1 MQKTPGRF
9 QGGMKSIA
17 HMKKLKFLKICKQV
31 VPRLL
36 SSRYQDVFAL
46 LVLSCLEGVKIIL
59 ESLSSASNTNTN
71 TDVFTSVIILVE

>member
-1 MQKTPGRF
+1 MQKTPGRI

-59 ESLSSASNTNTN
+59 ESLSLASNTN
-71 TDVFTSVIILVE
+71 TDVFTSVIILVQ